1 MREKQEKRED
11 EEKKMINN
19 NEEEDVENKKMS
31 VDVEEIPWKIKKMT
45 DFWFGKN
52 LVSIYTPNLTK
63 ISKWVPQ
70 WVD

>member
-1 MREKQEKRED
+1 
-11 EEKKMINN
+11 
-19 NEEEDVENKKMS
+19 MS
-31 VDVEEIPWKIKKMT
+31 VDVEEIPCKIKKMT

-70 WVD
+70 